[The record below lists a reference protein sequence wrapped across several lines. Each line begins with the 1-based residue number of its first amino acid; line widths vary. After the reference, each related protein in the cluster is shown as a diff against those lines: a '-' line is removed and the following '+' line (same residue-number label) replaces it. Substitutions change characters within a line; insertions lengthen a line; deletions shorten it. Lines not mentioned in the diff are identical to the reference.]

1 LRDRGQIGSGLRDNL
16 DEGSMDEDEALR
28 LNTLHRF
35 RKHSPRLLLEEYSHC
50 EVPAGCGGVVLRW
63 IDRDAG
69 TPALMRTVVEAQ
81 ITAWI
86 DGAQLDSGRVDLRA
100 GVHTLALE
108 LTQIEPRTGPA
119 PLLLAI
125 VRTLPGDELDE
136 EEGVVLLR
144 SQVGRAW
151 RVLGE
156 QPPAG
161 WTAIEFDDS
170 QWPVAGPAEL
180 DAKQRESWR
189 VQQIQRRGAVPIAL
203 PPERAWVR
211 VRFEVAA
218 FQPGSAGVTTAQ
230 PQEQS

>member
-1 LRDRGQIGSGLRDNL
+1 MDD
-16 DEGSMDEDEALR
+16 DEAEALR

-63 IDRDAG
+63 IDPGAG
-69 TPALMRTVVEAQ
+69 TPALVRTYAEAQ

-108 LTQIEPRTGPA
+108 LTQIQPPGRPA

-125 VRTLPGDELDE
+125 VRTLPGDEHEAED
-136 EEGVVLLR
+136 GVVLLR

-151 RVLGE
+151 RVIGE
-156 QPPAG
+156 QPPPG
-161 WTAIEFDDS
+161 WTASEFDDS
-170 QWPVAGPAEL
+170 QWPVAEPAEL

-189 VQQIQRRGAVPIAL
+189 AQQIQRRGAVPIAL

-211 VRFEVAA
+211 VRFEVPATI
-218 FQPGSAGVTTAQ
+218 QPT
-230 PQEQS
+230 QEQP